1 MFDQALFLILR
12 RRGTRSRVRKKA
24 ICLLS
29 FANLWK
35 DVGRVPLGKAQ
46 CNERNLPTDP
56 PHLGPP
62 ALARWEKWIRSTRHC
77 LAAFSGGSSFTQ
89 DLSGYLVHVC
99 TLISLLF
106 RREREG
112 EDSLW
117 NFIVS
122 QFASHTLAFYL
133 HAQILPF
140 HLPTNPRL
148 CLLHFCTILL
158 SPPGPQRGQRRAKEG
173 LFLEVW
179 LSFFFFFFFYLP
191 PIFHTTAGNLPP
203 DEESEFQVSLR
214 LCWLW
219 CFVSVCLC
227 CSGIFRMGRTSC
239 NCVILSQHASVT
251 PDAFVLTSLQSHQKS
266 QRGKWD
272 IQLTLLRE
280 HHVLRSSVGRETPC
294 W

>member
-12 RRGTRSRVRKKA
+12 RRGTTSRVRKKA

-46 CNERNLPTDP
+46 CNERNLPTGP

-62 ALARWEKWIRSTRHC
+62 ALARWEKRIRSTRHC

-112 EDSLW
+112 GDSLW
-117 NFIVS
+117 NFTVS

-158 SPPGPQRGQRRAKEG
+158 SPPGPQRGRRRAKEG

-179 LSFFFFFFFYLP
+179 LSFFFFFICQLYSTP
-191 PIFHTTAGNLPP
+191 QQETCPP

-227 CSGIFRMGRTSC
+227 CSLFGHFQNGANLM
-239 NCVILSQHASVT
+239 
-251 PDAFVLTSLQSHQKS
+251 
-266 QRGKWD
+266 
-272 IQLTLLRE
+272 
-280 HHVLRSSVGRETPC
+280 
-294 W
+294 